1 MLLRSC
7 RLVVGGNPGKPWI
20 SIKTGFGEG
29 HLEREKNIVAGHSY
43 VYCSSVDINISSEGD
58 VSLNRKAIGFLQLIR
73 SNMNVVHE
81 PIAKKVRFMAFLK

>member
-1 MLLRSC
+1 M
-7 RLVVGGNPGKPWI
+7 
-20 SIKTGFGEG
+20 
-29 HLEREKNIVAGHSY
+29 EREKNILAGYSY